1 MYRTPKNVKPK
12 KGLNVAYVFLRE
24 DEILKADDLVRST
37 QYPNTYSDDINYEY
51 LNAMNW
57 EYVKDKLPGWIGR
70 TVEDYKNF
78 GNIRR
83 GVDVEVMR
91 MIIFKE
97 DIVYK

>member
-51 LNAMNW
+51 LAAMNW
-57 EYVKDKLPGWIGR
+57 EYVKDKLPGWIGK
-70 TVEDYKNF
+70 TLEDYKNF
-78 GNIRR
+78 GNPKCSA
-83 GVDVEVMR
+83 GVEVMR

-97 DIVYK
+97 DIAYK